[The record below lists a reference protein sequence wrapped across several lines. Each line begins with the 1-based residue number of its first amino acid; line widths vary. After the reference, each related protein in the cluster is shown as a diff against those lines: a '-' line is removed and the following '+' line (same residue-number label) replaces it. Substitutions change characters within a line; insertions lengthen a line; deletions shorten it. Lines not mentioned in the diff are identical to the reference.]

1 MSVKYFDFLWRRSL
15 KYEEH
20 KNVTSN
26 QEIFESVRPRPHGRK
41 KIALFFVKTRVYL
54 RKHAFLKEKHTFF
67 MKNTVFL
74 NRNTQFYLTKRA
86 ENLCRMFLQKLCVFL
101 KNRVFFLS
109 CGRGTKF

>member
-41 KIALFFVKTRVYL
+41 KIALFFVK
-54 RKHAFLKEKHTFF
+54 KHAFF
-67 MKNTVFL
+67 
-74 NRNTQFYLTKRA
+74 
-86 ENLCRMFLQKLCVFL
+86 
-101 KNRVFFLS
+101 
-109 CGRGTKF
+109 